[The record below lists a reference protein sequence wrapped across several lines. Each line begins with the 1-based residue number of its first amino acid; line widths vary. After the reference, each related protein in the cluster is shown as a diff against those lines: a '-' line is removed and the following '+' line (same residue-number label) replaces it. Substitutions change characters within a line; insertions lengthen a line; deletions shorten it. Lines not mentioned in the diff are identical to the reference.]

1 VLTGRFKHDESKVD
15 IRSVVREINDTL
27 KDEEM
32 RQEAIVLRQQKL
44 KQPL

>member
-1 VLTGRFKHDESKVD
+1 MFKHDESKVD

-32 RQEAIVLRQQKL
+32 RQMAITLRANRHSV
-44 KQPL
+44 